1 MREINGTKLI
11 IKVPTELRTRVEKQR
26 KKERRSVAEFVRRAL
41 DRYLLEVEL
50 RGSEISPEAQ
60 ESIQKNKDL
69 LKRLRNS

>member
-1 MREINGTKLI
+1 MRKIKGTNAI
-11 IKVPTELRTRVEKQR
+11 IRMPAELRARVEKQR
-26 KKERRSVAEFVRRAL
+26 KKELRSFAEFVRRVL

-69 LKRLRNS
+69 LRRLRNS

>member
-1 MREINGTKLI
+1 MREIKGTKLI
-11 IKVPTELRTRVEKQR
+11 IKVPTDLRTRVEKQR
-26 KKERRSVAEFVRRAL
+26 KKERRSVAEFVRRVL